1 MSDSVELVWSRS
13 AVYIH
18 PTKNNK
24 DNIAGYLSLVRPP
37 DGEILISWV
46 PESLIKLSKQDYESY
61 VQVDLSLDGEVT
73 QKNQVFVSKPPSMS
87 VGSLARSSHA
97 FSIKLSDLYSMQ
109 MREPSLGWWYGSIL
123 LFTKQAETL
132 PVLFFHD
139 DESEVEKRRTKT
151 MQKKRDDWGGEF
163 FMEKLENYVDIRPST
178 LEKGVY
184 LINPSAQDTLAFA
197 PPVTTS
203 NEVSGPNS
211 AKVATWGD
219 LKWNIFEKLA
229 QVTRYSR
236 KASQSMFD
244 RTPAPLRSMLN
255 IPEVEQLGQDFDSA
269 RVFLAEWALGIVQDQ
284 EDFQRKNIN
293 INLNTYDSH
302 FDDFSIVAQSIE
314 RRNPVTLEEWE
325 SFFDEN
331 DGRLTVTAEEV
342 KERIFHGGLEP
353 QVRPKAWLFLLNV
366 YPWDTS
372 AVERASII
380 AEKRNEY
387 YRLKR
392 KWWENIDMQENDSFW
407 KDQKNRI
414 EKDVL
419 RTDRNIP
426 LFEQSETP
434 HPDPDSRL
442 AQSGAN
448 PHLEQMRD
456 MLITYNEYN
465 ENLGYVQGMSDLLS
479 PLYVVL
485 QDDALAFAAFC
496 GFMERMERNFMR
508 SQEGMRDQ
516 LSTLGHLTN
525 FMLPKLYSHL
535 AKADSIHFFF
545 FFRMILVWFKREF
558 EWDDVLR
565 LWEVLWTNYYSSQF
579 HLFIALAIL
588 DLNKAYI
595 IERLHYFDEILKFI
609 NELSMT
615 LDLDT
620 VLTRAE
626 ELFTKFKLAL
636 DLVNWQNNQSEDTK
650 SQTEV
655 TEDLRMLLSREIV
668 DQREQARPPGATGG

>member
-1 MSDSVELVWSRS
+1 MSDAVELIWSRS

-18 PTKNNK
+18 PTKQSG
-24 DNIAGYLSLVRPP
+24 DNVRGYLSLVRA
-37 DGEILISWV
+37 DGDVLVSWV
-46 PESLIKLSKQDYESY
+46 PESLIKQSKQDYESY
-61 VQVDLSLDGEVT
+61 VQVDLHTDGNVSS
-73 QKNQVFVSKPPSMS
+73 QQVFVSRPPSMS
-87 VGSLARSSHA
+87 VLARSSHA
-97 FSIKLSDLYSMQ
+97 FSIRLGELYSLQ
-109 MREPSLGWWYGSIL
+109 MRAPSLGWWYGSVL

-139 DESEVEKRRTKT
+139 DENESDKKRRRA
-151 MQKKRDDWGGEF
+151 MQHRANDWGGEF
-163 FMEKLENYVDIRPST
+163 FVEKLRQYVDIRAST

-184 LINPSAQDTLAFA
+184 LINPSVQDTIAFA
-197 PPVTTS
+197 PPTAQTERAAPAWS
-203 NEVSGPNS
+203 
-211 AKVATWGD
+211 D

-236 KASQSMFD
+236 RAGQSVFD
-244 RTPAPLRSMLN
+244 RTPAPLKAMLN

-284 EDFQRKNIN
+284 EDFQRKNMDVVWSDPA
-293 INLNTYDSH
+293 LS
-302 FDDFSIVAQSIE
+302 DDFSLISAQGAAE

-325 SFFDEN
+325 SFFDKD
-331 DGRLTVTAEEV
+331 DGRLVLTQREV
-342 KERIFHGGLEP
+342 VDRVFHGGLEP
-353 QVRPKAWLFLLNV
+353 QARPQAWLFLLGV
-366 YPWDTS
+366 YPWESS

-380 AEKRNEY
+380 AEKRNVY
-387 YRLKR
+387 FRLKR
-392 KWWENIDMQENDSFW
+392 RWWEDEERQQNDEFW
-407 KDQKNRI
+407 RDQKSRI

-419 RTDRNIP
+419 RTDRNLE
-426 LFEQSETP
+426 LFGHSEVP
-434 HPDPDSRL
+434 HPDPESRL

-485 QDDALAFAAFC
+485 QDDALAFTAFC
-496 GFMERMERNFMR
+496 AFMERMERNFMR
-508 SQEGMRDQ
+508 TQEGMRDQ

-525 FMLPKLYSHL
+525 FMLPKLYTHL

-565 LWEVLWTNYYSSQF
+565 LWEVLWTNFYSSQF
-579 HLFIALAIL
+579 HLFVALAIL
-588 DLNKAYI
+588 DLNKGYI

-609 NELSMT
+609 NDLGMT
-615 LDLDT
+615 MDLNT

-626 ELFTKFKLAL
+626 QLFTRFKLAV
-636 DLVNWQNNQSEDTK
+636 DLVNWQNAEGK
-650 SQTEV
+650 SDTEV
-655 TEDLRMLLSREIV
+655 TDDLKQLLSRENII
-668 DQREQARPPGATGG
+668 QREQTRPPGATGG